1 MSADNTLLFGIG
13 APQVHT
19 HLPVDLEEIRRYIER
34 AEALGFHSLW
44 VQEQAGL
51 RAAAGALE
59 GVSMLSYAAALTRRI
74 RLGSAV
80 FLINLRNPI
89 QLAKSLAS
97 PDQLSQG
104 RLIVGGGVGLG
115 GVFFFIKR
123 RTPPK
128 GAKRLASLDQLSQG
142 RLIVGVGLGGVT
154 RLYEAYGL
162 SPEHRVSRFVEALT
176 LMKKLWTEENFTFEG
191 KFWQIEKASLLPR
204 PFQKPHP
211 PVWFGANSPAALK
224 RAVKHGNGFIGA
236 GSSSSG
242 DFKSKV
248 QTVLSALAEEKKEPA
263 DFMIGKRVYLMV
275 DKDRER
281 AAKRLR
287 EWFGLFYGQADLAD
301 RVAVWGSAEECI
313 ERLKEIVAAGARL
326 LLLNPVFD
334 MMEQMEV
341 LASEVVPRVT
351 SL

>member
-51 RAAAGALE
+51 RAVAGALE

-80 FLINLRNPI
+80 FLITLRNPI
-89 QLAKSLAS
+89 QLAKS
-97 PDQLSQG
+97 
-104 RLIVGGGVGLG
+104 
-115 GVFFFIKR
+115 
-123 RTPPK
+123 
-128 GAKRLASLDQLSQG
+128 LASLDQLSQG

-191 KFWQIEKASLLPR
+191 KFWQLKNASLAPR

-224 RAVKHGNGFIGA
+224 RAVKHGSGFIGA

-248 QTVLSALAEEKKEPA
+248 QTVLSALAEAKKGSA
-263 DFMIGKRVYLMV
+263 DFIIGKRVYLAV
-275 DKDRER
+275 DRDRER

-301 RVAVWGSAEECI
+301 RVAVWGSAEECV
-313 ERLKEIVAAGARL
+313 ERLREIVAAGARL

>member
-51 RAAAGALE
+51 RAVAGALE

-89 QLAKSLAS
+89 QLAKS
-97 PDQLSQG
+97 
-104 RLIVGGGVGLG
+104 
-115 GVFFFIKR
+115 
-123 RTPPK
+123 
-128 GAKRLASLDQLSQG
+128 LASLDQLSQG

-191 KFWQIEKASLLPR
+191 KFWQLKNASLAPR

-224 RAVKHGNGFIGA
+224 RAVKHGSGFIGA

-248 QTVLSALAEEKKEPA
+248 QTVLSALAEAKKGSA
-263 DFMIGKRVYLMV
+263 DFIIGKRVYLAV
-275 DKDRER
+275 DRDRER

-301 RVAVWGSAEECI
+301 RVAVWGSAEECV
-313 ERLKEIVAAGARL
+313 ERLREIVAAGARL

>member
-51 RAAAGALE
+51 RAVAGALE
-59 GVSMLSYAAALTRRI
+59 GVSMLNYAAALTRRI

-89 QLAKSLAS
+89 QLAKS
-97 PDQLSQG
+97 
-104 RLIVGGGVGLG
+104 
-115 GVFFFIKR
+115 
-123 RTPPK
+123 
-128 GAKRLASLDQLSQG
+128 LASLDQLSQG

-224 RAVKHGNGFIGA
+224 RAVKHGSGFIGA

-248 QTVLSALAEEKKEPA
+248 QTVLSALAEAKKGSA
-263 DFMIGKRVYLMV
+263 DFIIGKRVYLAV
-275 DKDRER
+275 DRDRER

-313 ERLKEIVAAGARL
+313 ERLKEIIAAGARL

>member
-74 RLGSAV
+74 RLGNAV

-89 QLAKSLAS
+89 QLAKS
-97 PDQLSQG
+97 
-104 RLIVGGGVGLG
+104 
-115 GVFFFIKR
+115 
-123 RTPPK
+123 
-128 GAKRLASLDQLSQG
+128 LASLDQLSQG

-191 KFWQIEKASLLPR
+191 KFWQLKNASLAPR

-224 RAVKHGNGFIGA
+224 RAVKHGSGFIGA

-248 QTVLSALAEEKKEPA
+248 QTVLSALAEAKKGSA
-263 DFMIGKRVYLMV
+263 DFIIGKRVYLAV
-275 DKDRER
+275 DRDRER

-301 RVAVWGSAEECI
+301 RVAVWGSAEECV
-313 ERLKEIVAAGARL
+313 ERLREIVAAGARL

>member
-51 RAAAGALE
+51 RAVAGALE

-89 QLAKSLAS
+89 QLAKS
-97 PDQLSQG
+97 
-104 RLIVGGGVGLG
+104 
-115 GVFFFIKR
+115 
-123 RTPPK
+123 
-128 GAKRLASLDQLSQG
+128 LASLDQLSQG

-224 RAVKHGNGFIGA
+224 RAVKHGSGFIGA

-248 QTVLSALAEEKKEPA
+248 QTVLSALAEAKKDSA
-263 DFMIGKRVYLMV
+263 DFMIGKRVYLAV

-313 ERLKEIVAAGARL
+313 ERLKEIIAAGARL
-326 LLLNPVFD
+326 LLLNPVFN

-341 LASEVVPRVT
+341 LASEVVPRLT

>member
-89 QLAKSLAS
+89 QLAKS
-97 PDQLSQG
+97 
-104 RLIVGGGVGLG
+104 
-115 GVFFFIKR
+115 
-123 RTPPK
+123 
-128 GAKRLASLDQLSQG
+128 LASLDQLSQG

-224 RAVKHGNGFIGA
+224 RAVKHGSGFIGA
-236 GSSSSG
+236 GSSSSE

-248 QTVLSALAEEKKEPA
+248 QTVLSALAEAKKDSA
-263 DFMIGKRVYLMV
+263 DFMIGKRVYLAV
-275 DKDRER
+275 DRDRER

-313 ERLKEIVAAGARL
+313 ERLKEIIAAGARL

-351 SL
+351 SS

>member
-1 MSADNTLLFGIG
+1 MVHDDKLLFGIG

-51 RAAAGALE
+51 RAVAGALE

-89 QLAKSLAS
+89 QLAKS
-97 PDQLSQG
+97 
-104 RLIVGGGVGLG
+104 
-115 GVFFFIKR
+115 
-123 RTPPK
+123 
-128 GAKRLASLDQLSQG
+128 LASLDQLSQG

-224 RAVKHGNGFIGA
+224 RAVKHGSGFIGA
-236 GSSSSG
+236 DSSSSG

-248 QTVLSALAEEKKEPA
+248 QTVLSALAEAKKGSA
-263 DFMIGKRVYLMV
+263 DFIIGKRVYLAV
-275 DKDRER
+275 DRDRER

-301 RVAVWGSAEECI
+301 RVAVWGSAEECV
-313 ERLKEIVAAGARL
+313 ERLREIVAAGARL

-351 SL
+351 SS

>member
-51 RAAAGALE
+51 RAVAGALE

-89 QLAKSLAS
+89 QLAKS
-97 PDQLSQG
+97 
-104 RLIVGGGVGLG
+104 
-115 GVFFFIKR
+115 
-123 RTPPK
+123 
-128 GAKRLASLDQLSQG
+128 LASLDQLSQG

-211 PVWFGANSPAALK
+211 PVWFGANSPTALK
-224 RAVKHGNGFIGA
+224 RAVKHGSGFIGA

-248 QTVLSALAEEKKEPA
+248 QTVLSALAEAKKDSA
-263 DFMIGKRVYLMV
+263 DFMIGKRVYLAV
-275 DKDRER
+275 DRDRER

-313 ERLKEIVAAGARL
+313 ERLKEIIAAGARL
-326 LLLNPVFD
+326 LLLNPVFN

-341 LASEVVPRVT
+341 LASEVVPRLT

>member
-59 GVSMLSYAAALTRRI
+59 GVSMLSYTAALTRRI
-74 RLGSAV
+74 RLGNAV

-89 QLAKSLAS
+89 QLAKS
-97 PDQLSQG
+97 
-104 RLIVGGGVGLG
+104 
-115 GVFFFIKR
+115 
-123 RTPPK
+123 
-128 GAKRLASLDQLSQG
+128 LASLDQLSQG

-224 RAVKHGNGFIGA
+224 RAVKHGSGFIGA

-248 QTVLSALAEEKKEPA
+248 QTVLSALAEAKKGSA
-263 DFMIGKRVYLMV
+263 DFIIGKRVYLAV
-275 DKDRER
+275 DRDRER

-313 ERLKEIVAAGARL
+313 ERLKEIIAAGARL
-326 LLLNPVFD
+326 LLLNPVFN

-341 LASEVVPRVT
+341 LASEVVPRLT

>member
-97 PDQLSQG
+97 
-104 RLIVGGGVGLG
+104 
-115 GVFFFIKR
+115 
-123 RTPPK
+123 
-128 GAKRLASLDQLSQG
+128 LDQLSQG

-211 PVWFGANSPAALK
+211 PVWFGGNSPAALK
-224 RAVKHGNGFIGA
+224 RAVKHGSGFIGA

-242 DFKSKV
+242 DFKFKV
-248 QTVLSALAEEKKEPA
+248 QTVLSALAEAKKDSA
-263 DFMIGKRVYLMV
+263 DFMIGKRVYLAV
-275 DKDRER
+275 DRDRER

-301 RVAVWGSAEECI
+301 RVAVWGSAEECV
-313 ERLKEIVAAGARL
+313 ERLREIVAAGARL

-334 MMEQMEV
+334 MMEQMEI
-341 LASEVVPRVT
+341 LAGEVIPR
-351 SL
+351 LRNR

>member
-1 MSADNTLLFGIG
+1 MTHDDKLLFGIG

-89 QLAKSLAS
+89 QLAKSL
-97 PDQLSQG
+97 
-104 RLIVGGGVGLG
+104 V
-115 GVFFFIKR
+115 
-123 RTPPK
+123 
-128 GAKRLASLDQLSQG
+128 SLDQLSQG

-224 RAVKHGNGFIGA
+224 RAVKHGSGFIGA

-248 QTVLSALAEEKKEPA
+248 QTVLSALAEAKKDSA

-301 RVAVWGSAEECI
+301 RVAVWGSAEECV
-313 ERLKEIVAAGARL
+313 ERLREIVAAGARL
-326 LLLNPVFD
+326 LLLNPVCD

-351 SL
+351 SS

>member
-1 MSADNTLLFGIG
+1 MAHDDKLLFGIG

-51 RAAAGALE
+51 RAVAGALE
-59 GVSMLSYAAALTRRI
+59 GVSMLNYAAALTRRI

-89 QLAKSLAS
+89 QLAKS
-97 PDQLSQG
+97 
-104 RLIVGGGVGLG
+104 
-115 GVFFFIKR
+115 
-123 RTPPK
+123 
-128 GAKRLASLDQLSQG
+128 LASLDQLSQG

-191 KFWQIEKASLLPR
+191 KFWQLKNASLAPR

-224 RAVKHGNGFIGA
+224 RAVKHGSGFIGA

-248 QTVLSALAEEKKEPA
+248 QTVLSALAEAKKGSA
-263 DFMIGKRVYLMV
+263 DFIIGKRVYLAV
-275 DKDRER
+275 DRDRER

-301 RVAVWGSAEECI
+301 RVAVWGSAEECV
-313 ERLKEIVAAGARL
+313 ERLREIVAAGARL

-341 LASEVVPRVT
+341 LASEVVPRLT

>member
-89 QLAKSLAS
+89 QLAKS
-97 PDQLSQG
+97 
-104 RLIVGGGVGLG
+104 
-115 GVFFFIKR
+115 
-123 RTPPK
+123 
-128 GAKRLASLDQLSQG
+128 LASLDQLSQG

-224 RAVKHGNGFIGA
+224 RAVKHGSGFIGA

-248 QTVLSALAEEKKEPA
+248 QTVLSALAEAKKDSA
-263 DFMIGKRVYLMV
+263 DFMIGKRVYLAV
-275 DKDRER
+275 DRDRER